1 MNNQVKYTLLKNLQ
15 TSMTQIA
22 SELQTVRMTSPRD
35 EGIIQANLGRIQGLA
50 QGLDFF
56 IEQYNE
62 NNNGKMNSIG
72 FQLISPEEDQS
83 EVEEDQKRVPQ

>member
-1 MNNQVKYTLLKNLQ
+1 
-15 TSMTQIA
+15 MTQIA

-62 NNNGKMNSIG
+62 NNNNGIKSNSIG
-72 FQLISPEEDQS
+72 FQLMHSEEDQS
-83 EVEEDQKRVPQ
+83 EMEEEDRKRVQK

>member
-83 EVEEDQKRVPQ
+83 EVEEDRKRVPQ